1 MKAILCFTVIS
12 AMLFSGCEKNSGTDD
27 TPREPGNLNLTQKTT
42 EIIEADNDFGLTLF
56 NKALAA
62 TEADNVFVSPTSVAL
77 ALAMTYNGAAG
88 DTKTAMETALHKQG
102 FTTDE
107 INQSYKSLIE
117 SLVSI
122 DPKVLLQ
129 IANSIWYRQGFN
141 VLPQFLTVNQNFY
154 DAEVSELDFGSPAA
168 LGAINGWVDEKTNHK
183 IEKII
188 EEIPGDVV
196 MYLINAVYFKGMWKY
211 AFDKKNTFDGPFFTN
226 DDSQVTVPFMQQEAE
241 VAYCQG
247 GNFSMVDLP
256 YGRGNFSMTVLL
268 PNADV
273 EVDDITASLNTD
285 NWNTWL
291 AQGYVRKVK
300 LIVPKFTFSYKNILN
315 DELSAMGMGIAF
327 LPQADF
333 SGINGVGNL
342 NISKVIHKTFVDVNE
357 EGTEAAAVT
366 AVEME
371 LTSVP
376 ADPPVFHVDRPFV
389 FAIRETTTG
398 AILFIGLVKN
408 PLTTE
413 NE

>member
-1 MKAILCFTVIS
+1 
-12 AMLFSGCEKNSGTDD
+12 
-27 TPREPGNLNLTQKTT
+27 
-42 EIIEADNDFGLTLF
+42 
-56 NKALAA
+56 
-62 TEADNVFVSPTSVAL
+62 VFVSPTSVAL

-154 DAEVSELDFGSPAA
+154 DAEVSELDFSSPAA

-196 MYLINAVYFKGMWKY
+196 MYLINAVYFKGIWKY
-211 AFDKKNTFDGPFFTN
+211 AFDKKNTFDGPFFTT

-241 VAYCQG
+241 VAYYQG
-247 GNFSMVDLP
+247 ENFSMVDLP
-256 YGRGNFSMTVLL
+256 YGRGNFSMTILL
-268 PNADV
+268 PNAGG

-285 NWNTWL
+285 NWTTWL
-291 AQGYVRKVK
+291 TQGYVRKVK
-300 LIVPKFTFSYKNILN
+300 LVVPRFTFSYKNILN

-327 LPQADF
+327 TPQADF

-366 AVEME
+366 AVEIE
-371 LTSVP
+371 FTSMP